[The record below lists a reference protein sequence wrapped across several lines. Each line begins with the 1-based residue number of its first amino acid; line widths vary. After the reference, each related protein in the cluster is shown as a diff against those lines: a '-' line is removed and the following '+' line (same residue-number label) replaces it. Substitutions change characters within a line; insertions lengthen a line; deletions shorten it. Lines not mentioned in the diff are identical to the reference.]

1 MPCAER
7 ISKWNAENANQTATV
22 ADSTEGCLHFGCRLC
37 VEGEDQS
44 GNDWEDTLYYI
55 YMFTTGTFGSL
66 KPIGMQTTL

>member
-1 MPCAER
+1 MSLSSFKMPCAER
-7 ISKWNAENANQTATV
+7 ICKWNAENANQTATV

-55 YMFTTGTFGSL
+55 CL
-66 KPIGMQTTL
+66 QQVHLAH